1 MLALLQAK
9 VTAVA
14 NAVWSRLSGA
24 FSKDIMHGQ
33 VSHERTVPNLHDLR
47 QTFNPFQ
54 QMVATAK
61 Q

>member
-1 MLALLQAK
+1 MILGTLALLQAK

-33 VSHERTVPNLHDLR
+33 VANSNSCP
-47 QTFNPFQ
+47 
-54 QMVATAK
+54 
-61 Q
+61 